1 MARNVQLLL
10 LHTVENLG
18 IVGDI
23 VRVKP
28 GYARNYLLPQQLAG
42 YPTPSKIEALKEQR
56 AKAQKELDMLRAA
69 REELLARMQEVTI
82 TLVRSCNDK
91 GVLYGSV
98 TQRDLADGLQE
109 AGYDVGVRSIR
120 LQNAIRRIGEYPVP
134 IQFDKDLRAEVMVI
148 IEPDQPLEERE
159 EMEIDDEGNL
169 VDKRRAKK
177 GRPAR
182 EAGAASPPA
191 AGPPATSPPATS
203 PPAGGEGAEPA
214 AASA

>member
-1 MARNVQLLL
+1 MAKHIELLL
-10 LHTVENLG
+10 LRTVENLG

-23 VRVKP
+23 VKVKP
-28 GYARNYLLPQQLAG
+28 GFARNYLLPQQLAEF
-42 YPTPSKIEALKEQR
+42 PTPSKIESLKEQR
-56 AKAQKELDMLRAA
+56 AQAQAELGRLRSA
-69 REELLARMQEVTI
+69 REELLSRMQEVTI

-120 LQNAIRRIGEYPVP
+120 LANAIRRIGEYPVP
-134 IQFDKDLRAEVMVI
+134 IQFETDLRAEVMVV

-169 VDKRRAKK
+169 VEKPRPKKREER
-177 GRPAR
+177 
-182 EAGAASPPA
+182 
-191 AGPPATSPPATS
+191 
-203 PPAGGEGAEPA
+203 A
-214 AASA
+214 AAHAGEDAAPNPA

>member
-1 MARNVQLLL
+1 MAKNIQLLL
-10 LHTVENLG
+10 LRTVENLG

-23 VRVKP
+23 VKVKP
-28 GYARNYLLPQQLAG
+28 GYARNYLLPQRLAEF
-42 YPTPSKIEALKEQR
+42 PTPSKIEALKEQR
-56 AKAQKELDMLRAA
+56 AHAQAELDQLRGS
-69 REELLARMQEVTI
+69 REELLARMEEVSI

-109 AGYDVGVRSIR
+109 AGYNVGVRSIR

-169 VDKRRAKK
+169 VEKPRPRRKHK
-177 GRPAR
+177 EEPAP
-182 EAGAASPPA
+182 AGA
-191 AGPPATSPPATS
+191 
-203 PPAGGEGAEPA
+203 AEPA
-214 AASA
+214 APAEA